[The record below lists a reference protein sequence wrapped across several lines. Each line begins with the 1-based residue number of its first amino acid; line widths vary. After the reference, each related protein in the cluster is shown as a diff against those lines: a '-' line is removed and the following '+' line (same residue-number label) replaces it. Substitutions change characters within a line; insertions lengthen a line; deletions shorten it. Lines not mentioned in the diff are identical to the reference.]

1 VEEEEQHHPAPG
13 HAPSKHSEEEGRDGV
28 VLVRV
33 GVGVGVVCSALHP
46 WKKFRAPEG
55 SVEWR
60 CVRQHVC
67 VFCVPGQ
74 RKGKRQSRGECWE
87 LSQVHKFV
95 IRRNAMLS
103 VLHEF

>member
-28 VLVRV
+28 VLVR
-33 GVGVGVVCSALHP
+33 VGVGVVCSALHP

-87 LSQVHKFV
+87 LSQVHNFV